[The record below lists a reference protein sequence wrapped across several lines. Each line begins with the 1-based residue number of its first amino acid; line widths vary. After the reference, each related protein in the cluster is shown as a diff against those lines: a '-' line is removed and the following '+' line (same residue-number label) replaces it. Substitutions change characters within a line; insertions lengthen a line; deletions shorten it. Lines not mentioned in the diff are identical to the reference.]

1 MANSLKNKFKYS
13 ALAALIVTLLSCTVM
28 AFTGFGFGA
37 PAETANADTGIS
49 AQSNAELAAAWNSA
63 VESGGTF
70 TLTEDWVAAADAT
83 NTTSFGTGTGFS
95 NGRIYVPAGK
105 NVVLDLNGHT
115 LNRGLSSGT
124 YGSVTNGNV
133 IYVEGALEICD
144 TSASQNGKITGGYL
158 FGDGYGAGINVN
170 GGNLTITSGNI
181 INNEA
186 DHAFCGGV
194 YVKNGTLTMNGGTIS
209 GNENYA
215 GTTVQLENSTFIM
228 NSGEILNN
236 TGSVAGVS
244 VNSGS
249 TFEMNGGAISGNS
262 TNNENSGSVY
272 VDGTFT
278 MTGGEISN
286 NTGSNGVG
294 VYVYREGKF
303 EMSAGKISG
312 NTSNNSATNGRRRL

>member
-49 AQSNAELAAAWNSA
+49 AQSNAELAAL
-63 VESGGTF
+63 GTVP
-70 TLTEDWVAAADAT
+70 LKVAAPLRLPKIGLLRQTQQIPPRSARVLASPT
-83 NTTSFGTGTGFS
+83 AEFTSL
-95 NGRIYVPAGK
+95 PAK

-186 DHAFCGGV
+186 GIHRREDMLV
-194 YVKNGTLTMNGGTIS
+194 VPIT
-209 GNENYA
+209 
-215 GTTVQLENSTFIM
+215 
-228 NSGEILNN
+228 
-236 TGSVAGVS
+236 
-244 VNSGS
+244 
-249 TFEMNGGAISGNS
+249 
-262 TNNENSGSVY
+262 
-272 VDGTFT
+272 D
-278 MTGGEISN
+278 MTDC
-286 NTGSNGVG
+286 T
-294 VYVYREGKF
+294 
-303 EMSAGKISG
+303 
-312 NTSNNSATNGRRRL
+312 